1 MLDSEQT
8 VAAVVLDHSEC
19 AEVFQKHRIDFC
31 CKGDLSLAAA
41 AQGRGVEV
49 KALLTELEGAIEKR
63 QGLRSADPRELA
75 TPALVTHIVAK
86 HHEYLRRTLPF
97 VKALAIKVGRVH
109 GDRNP
114 QLREL
119 DVAVRELADVLL
131 PHLDKEEQDLFPALT
146 APEVNR
152 TEVTRQLD
160 GMTAEHLAISKLLE
174 RIRVSSDEFTLPDWA
189 CNSYRTLF
197 SELGQLERD
206 VFTHVHLENH
216 VLKPRFTA

>member
-1 MLDSEQT
+1 M
-8 VAAVVLDHSEC
+8 
-19 AEVFQKHRIDFC
+19 
-31 CKGDLSLAAA
+31 
-41 AQGRGVEV
+41 
-49 KALLTELEGAIEKR
+49 
-63 QGLRSADPRELA
+63 
-75 TPALVTHIVAK
+75 AK

-109 GDRNP
+109 GDHNP

-131 PHLDKEEQDLFPALT
+131 PHLDEEERDLFPALT

-160 GMTAEHLAISKLLE
+160 GMTAEHLAVSRLLE
-174 RIRVSSDEFTLPDWA
+174 RIRVSSDEFTLPAWA

-197 SELGQLERD
+197 SELGQLEKD